1 MTKLRSFFEGLTKR
15 HIWILGCVVFVVLFQ
30 LLSGCRPLMNALANG
45 ALWIKRLLAYVFAVV
60 PVSMMEVMIAAAVIG
75 AVVYI
80 IIAIRDIKRS
90 EQRWRT
96 LYRRLSF
103 LIAVVLTVYAAF
115 CVLLSASYYADGFQ
129 QKSGLYAQKSSVEE
143 LYRVAEYFGA
153 RLGEVYDQ
161 VERDE
166 NGVFCEDV
174 NEIFEDSTEIYE
186 GVSEIYPFL
195 GQESLK
201 PKKMLFSW
209 FMSYF
214 NYTGIYFPF
223 SGEANVNVHQPS
235 MMIPATVA
243 HEMAHQRGIASEQ
256 EANFVEILTCM
267 KSGNPVYEYS
277 GAFSAFINLGNALYR
292 YDKEAY
298 SRLWYSLPPE
308 VLADMQANNEYWQ
321 QFETKAAEVTE
332 KVYDSFL
339 KSQGQELG
347 VQSYGAC
354 VDLLIAY
361 YNEYGEF

>member
-1 MTKLRSFFEGLTKR
+1 MIKLRGFFEGLMKR
-15 HIWILGCVVFVVLFQ
+15 HIWILSCAVFVVLFH
-30 LLSGCRPLMNALANG
+30 LLSGNRTLMNAIANG
-45 ALWIKRLLAYVFAVV
+45 ALWIKRLLAYVLSVL
-60 PVSMMEVMIAAAVIG
+60 PISIMEWTIVAAVIVG
-75 AVVYI
+75 VVYI
-80 IIAIRDIKRS
+80 IIAVRDIKRS

-96 LYRRLSF
+96 LYRRVSF
-103 LIAVVLTVYAAF
+103 IVALVLTVYAAF
-115 CVLLSASYYADGFQ
+115 CVFLSASYYADSFQ
-129 QKSGLYAQKSSVEE
+129 RKSGLYAQKSSVEE
-143 LYRVAEYFGA
+143 LYRVAEYFGE
-153 RLGEVYDQ
+153 RLCEVYDE

-174 NEIFEDSTEIYE
+174 NKMFDDSTEIYE
-186 GVSEIYPFL
+186 GVCEVYPFL

-209 FMSYF
+209 VMSYL
-214 NYTGIYFPF
+214 NYTGIYFPL
-223 SGEANVNVHQPS
+223 SGEANINVHQPS
-235 MMIPATVA
+235 MMIPATIA
-243 HEMAHQRGIASEQ
+243 HEMAHQRGVASEQ

-298 SRLWYSLPPE
+298 AQLWYSLPPE

-321 QFETKAAEVTE
+321 RFETKAAEVTE

>member
-1 MTKLRSFFEGLTKR
+1 MTKLRSLFEGLMKR
-15 HIWILGCVVFVVLFQ
+15 HIWIIGCAVFAVLFH
-30 LLSGCRPLMNALANG
+30 LLTGNRLLMNALATG
-45 ALWIKRLLAYVFAVV
+45 ALWIKRLLAYVLSVL
-60 PVSMMEVMIAAAVIG
+60 PISIMEWTIVAAVIG
-75 AVVYI
+75 GVIYI
-80 IIAIRDIKRS
+80 IIAVRDIKRS
-90 EQRWRT
+90 EQRWRI
-96 LYRRLSF
+96 LYRRVSF
-103 LIAVVLTVYAAF
+103 VVALALTVYCAF
-115 CVLLSASYYADGFQ
+115 CVLLSASYYADNFQ
-129 QKSGLYAQKSSVEE
+129 RKSGLYAQKSSVEE
-143 LYRVAEYFGA
+143 LYRAAEYFSV
-153 RLGEVYDQ
+153 RLGEIYDE

-166 NGVFCEDV
+166 NGVFCEDIS
-174 NEIFEDSTEIYE
+174 EMFDDSTEIYE
-186 GVSEIYPFL
+186 GVCEVYPFL
-195 GQESLK
+195 GQESVK

-209 FMSYF
+209 VMSYL
-214 NYTGIYFPF
+214 NYTGIYFPL
-223 SGEANVNVHQPS
+223 SGEANINVHQPS
-235 MMIPATVA
+235 MMIPATIA
-243 HEMAHQRGIASEQ
+243 HEMAHQRGVASEQ

-298 SRLWYSLPPE
+298 AQLWYSLPPE

-332 KVYDSFL
+332 KVYDNFL

>member
-1 MTKLRSFFEGLTKR
+1 MTKLRGLFGGLMKR
-15 HIWILGCVVFVVLFQ
+15 HIWILGCVVFAVLFN
-30 LLSGCRPLMNALANG
+30 LLTGCRPLMNAIAKF
-45 ALWIKRLLAYVFAVV
+45 ALWIKRLLAYIFSVL
-60 PVSMMEVMIAAAVIG
+60 PVSVMELVIAAAVIFG
-75 AVVYI
+75 VAYI
-80 IIAIRDIKRS
+80 IIAVRDICRS
-90 EQRWRT
+90 EQRGRT
-96 LYRRLSF
+96 LYRRISF
-103 LIAVVLTVYAAF
+103 LAALVLTIYAAF
-115 CVLLSASYYADGFQ
+115 CVFLGASYHADGFQ
-129 QKSGLYAQKSSVEE
+129 AKSGLYAQKTSVEE
-143 LYRVAEYFGA
+143 LYRVAEYFTE
-153 RLGEVYDQ
+153 RLCQVYDE

-166 NGVFCEDV
+166 NGVFAEDM
-174 NEIFEDSTEIYE
+174 NAIFNDSTEIYE

-195 GQESLK
+195 GQESVK

-209 FMSYF
+209 VMSYF
-214 NYTGIYFPF
+214 NYTGIYFPL
-223 SGEANVNVHQPS
+223 SGEANINVHQPS
-235 MMIPATVA
+235 MMVPATIA

-298 SRLWYSLPPE
+298 AQLWYSLPPE

-321 QFETKAAEVTE
+321 QFESKAAQVTE